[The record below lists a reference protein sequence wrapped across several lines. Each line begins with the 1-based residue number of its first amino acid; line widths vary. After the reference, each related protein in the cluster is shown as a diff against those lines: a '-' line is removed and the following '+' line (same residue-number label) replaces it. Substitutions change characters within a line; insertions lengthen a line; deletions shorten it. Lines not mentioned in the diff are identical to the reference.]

1 MDSRKE
7 IESGCEPLQV
17 HCLYRRGMRTRLTTW
32 VRIPWSAKASL
43 LIAASN
49 DTVGNRAICHSLRCS
64 GRSIRWTPQQ

>member
-17 HCLYRRGMRTRLTTW
+17 HCLYRRGMRTRLMTW
-32 VRIPWSAKASL
+32 VRILSSANASS
-43 LIAASN
+43 LIGRSSDAAR
-49 DTVGNRAICHSLRCS
+49 NRVICHSLCCS